1 VIVIPTEGRG
11 VWAGYERSADV
22 RAVVRDAL
30 GIDVAAVVQRSEFPV
45 DVRHQAK
52 IDRAALAQWAES
64 VLAGHR

>member
-1 VIVIPTEGRG
+1 
-11 VWAGYERSADV
+11 V